1 MNKSTT
7 GQRGATAELY
17 PVTEPVPY
25 CPIGDTHTVRSGDGL
40 RLHVRE
46 WGNPAGPPIL
56 FIHGWSQNHLCW
68 TKQVG
73 SPLAQEFR
81 LVALD
86 IRGHGM
92 SDKPL
97 EAEHYTDPQR
107 WADDIA
113 AVIKALRLDRP
124 VLVAWSYGG
133 FIICDYLRAYGQAA
147 IRGINF
153 VGGAVTLGERAIG
166 TFIGPG
172 FFEPFP
178 GATAAD
184 LPTNIAAIRGFLR
197 GIFHTQPSQ
206 DDFEVALCCNIVVPT
221 QVRAALAQRQI
232 DSDDVLSTLELPV
245 LVTHGRHDNVV
256 LPAMASHILSTGP
269 TTEPS
274 WYEDAG
280 HAPFMED
287 PGRFNAELA
296 AFVRFAATS

>member
-1 MNKSTT
+1 MNETTT
-7 GQRGATAELY
+7 GRRGAQGKLH
-17 PVTEPVPY
+17 PDTEARQY
-25 CPIGDTHTVRSGDGL
+25 CPIGTTHTVRGGGGL
-40 RLHVRE
+40 QLHVRE
-46 WGNPAGPPIL
+46 WGNPDGPPIL

-68 TKQVG
+68 AKQVD

-86 IRGHGM
+86 NRGHGM
-92 SDKPL
+92 SDTPL

-113 AVIKALRLDRP
+113 AVIDALRLDRP
-124 VLVAWSYGG
+124 VLVGWSYGG

-147 IRGINF
+147 IAGINF
-153 VGGAVTLGERAIG
+153 VGGAVTLGERAFG

-172 FFEPFP
+172 FVDPFP

-221 QVRAALAQRQI
+221 EVRAALAQREI
-232 DSDDVLSTLELPV
+232 ASDDVLSTLEVPV
-245 LVTHGRHDNVV
+245 LVTHGRHDDVV
-256 LPAMASHILSTGP
+256 LPAMARHILRTCP
-269 TTEPS
+269 TAEPS
-274 WYEDAG
+274 WYADAG

-296 AFVRFAATS
+296 AFVRFAAAS